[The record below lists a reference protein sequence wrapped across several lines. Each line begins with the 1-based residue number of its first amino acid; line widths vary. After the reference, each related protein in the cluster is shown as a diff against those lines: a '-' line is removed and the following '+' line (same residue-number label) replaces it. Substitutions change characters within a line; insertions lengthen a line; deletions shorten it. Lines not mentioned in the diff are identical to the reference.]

1 MNKKFNKYLL
11 FPQNFSEKAS
21 FRPQKQCCG
30 SKYIEFGSGSR
41 ISAQFGSGSSN
52 LLNTD
57 PDSDPQHWLN
67 LKWGV
72 VKFSSKTDPELKNS
86 FVTVDTFNIVT
97 FPILFQKF
105 IFEVIHFETNKR
117 CHETIYYKVL
127 LPFYDEKWAMVK
139 TVGNLDFHD
148 NI

>member
-41 ISAQFGSGSSN
+41 ISAQFGSGSRN

-72 VKFSSKTDPELKNS
+72 VKIRLKNGS
-86 FVTVDTFNIVT
+86 GTEKFLCYRRYVEYRHLSYFIPNIY
-97 FPILFQKF
+97 F
-105 IFEVIHFETNKR
+105 
-117 CHETIYYKVL
+117 
-127 LPFYDEKWAMVK
+127 
-139 TVGNLDFHD
+139 
-148 NI
+148 